1 MLDLLEIL
9 AWRLDRYVQKVIITL
24 YKVYWILNDAK
35 EDFISSNGIID
46 QIFGH
51 IDKRGE
57 L

>member
-24 YKVYWILNDAK
+24 YKIYWILNDAK
-35 EDFISSNGIID
+35 EDFISSNGMID